1 MDREAGDIPIWTRN
15 TKNPEDFSSGFFVN
29 VELVLVPAVA
39 VARAVEI
46 CVTGPAIWIPAVRF
60 IVVIQTLAAALVVI
74 GGIVFQNLNF
84 HPFRGA

>member
-1 MDREAGDIPIWTRN
+1 MELEDIPIRTSD

-29 VELVLVPAVA
+29 VNQNLVATMAVT
-39 VARAVEI
+39 RAVEI
-46 CVTGPAIWIPAVRF
+46 RITGPAIWIPAVGF
-60 IVVIQTLAAALVVI
+60 VIVIQTLAAALVVI